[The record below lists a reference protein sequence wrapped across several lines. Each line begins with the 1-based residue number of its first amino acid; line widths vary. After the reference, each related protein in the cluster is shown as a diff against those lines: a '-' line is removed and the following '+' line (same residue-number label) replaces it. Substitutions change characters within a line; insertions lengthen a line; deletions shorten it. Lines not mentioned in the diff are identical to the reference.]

1 MRRFLPYV
9 KYLKAIRAQ
18 FIGSVLCAALYGI
31 ISGFVLNYV
40 LMEKVLPAVF
50 STGER
55 NMSMWQIAGYAALV
69 PAVFLTRAL
78 ASFFNSYLVSLC
90 GVRVL
95 EQVRLDFFQRLQAL
109 PLSFFARHTSGDLL
123 SRGLADTNQLQ
134 YTLTNVGNEIFK
146 QPATLIFALGALIW
160 KSSET
165 PDAWKM
171 LLCLAS
177 VPLAVFPIRYVG
189 KHILRRA
196 QQLQSQLGVVSN
208 RLSENLTATKEVRA
222 FSLEARET
230 NRFRTAVQSLFH
242 VQMKIVKYSSF
253 LSPTIEFISSL
264 GIAGTLVYAYY
275 ANIPWTSFMFIVG
288 AIYFAYEPIKKIGA
302 INNDLKRGLSALDRI
317 EEVLHSPLEITD
329 PPKPVRVERL
339 HGEIGFREVSF
350 GYKDGEPVLRDVN
363 IMIPAGTNCA
373 LVGPSGAGKST
384 FANLVPRFYEV
395 ASGGVTIDGI
405 DVRAMRVADLR
416 RNIAIVSQDPVL
428 FNDTIYN
435 NLLLGR
441 PGATRDEVEQAAKD
455 AFAHDFILSQPQ
467 GYDTVVGERG
477 GQLSGGQKQRVA
489 LARAFLRNAPVLIL
503 DEATSALDSESEA
516 FIQKALQKLVVGKT
530 VLTIAHRFSTIR
542 DATMILVFDQGRIIA
557 SGPHAELYRTSPLY
571 QNLYQQQSGFKPENS
586 LTPL

>member
-18 FIGSVLCAALYGI
+18 FIGSVICAAVYGI

-40 LMEKVLPAVF
+40 LMKKVLPQVF
-50 STGER
+50 SEGART
-55 NMSMWQIAGYAALV
+55 MDPWHIAGYAALV
-69 PAVFLTRAL
+69 PAVFLLRAL
-78 ASFFNSYLVSLC
+78 AAFFNSYLVSLC

-95 EQVRLDFFQRLQAL
+95 EQVRLEFFERLQAL

-146 QPATLIFALGALIW
+146 QPATLLFALGALIYEA
-160 KSSET
+160 SST
-165 PDAWKM
+165 SDAWKM

-177 VPLAVFPIRYVG
+177 VPLAVFPIRYAG

-196 QQLQSQLGVVSN
+196 QQLQSQLGVVSD
-208 RLSENLTATKEVRA
+208 RFSENLSATKEIRA
-222 FSLEARET
+222 FGLEERET

-317 EEVLHSPLEITD
+317 EEILNAPLEIAD
-329 PPKPVRVERL
+329 PKNPVVVGRL
-339 HGEIGFREVSF
+339 QGRIAFQNVSF
-350 GYKDGEPVLRDVN
+350 AYKADKHVLNNVT
-363 IMIPAGTNCA
+363 IELPPGTVCA

-384 FANLVPRFYEV
+384 FANLVPRFYE
-395 ASGGVTIDGI
+395 ASEGAVTIDGI
-405 DVRAMRVADLR
+405 ELRAMKVADLR
-416 RNIAIVSQDPVL
+416 RNIALVSQDPVL

-441 PGATRDEVEQAAKD
+441 ADATREEVEQAARD
-455 AFAHDFILSQPQ
+455 AFAHDFILSQPN
-467 GYDTVVGERG
+467 GYDTIVGERG
-477 GQLSGGQKQRVA
+477 GKLSGGQKQRIA
-489 LARAFLRNAPVLIL
+489 LARAFLRNAPILIL

-516 FIQKALQKLVVGKT
+516 FIQRALQKLVVGKT
-530 VLTIAHRFSTIR
+530 VLIIAHRFSTIR
-542 DATMILVFDQGRIIA
+542 DASTILVFEHGRIVA
-557 SGPHAELYRTSPLY
+557 SGPHDELYRPGSLY
-571 QNLYQQQSGFKPENS
+571 KTLFDSQNRLVATTEQR
-586 LTPL
+586 